1 MNTYI
6 ITQRRKNMN
15 KMNNKKE
22 KTMFSVESCD
32 DGSGL
37 AIKAH
42 GNQAA
47 VVMMTAI
54 GLAEYFNQG
63 NAAISME
70 DFIPVLENAYEDS
83 DFLKLMVQAASLYVK
98 NEKYGLKAF
107 AFLTAVAN
115 VANAERM
122 TDGKENE
129 KDEKG
134 GPVA

>member
-22 KTMFSVESCD
+22 KTMFSVEALD
-32 DGSGL
+32 DDSGL
-37 AIKAH
+37 SVKAQGH
-42 GNQAA
+42 PVA
-47 VVMMTAI
+47 VGMMVAI
-54 GLAEYFNQG
+54 GLAEYFCKG

-83 DFLKLMVQAASLYVK
+83 DFLKLIAQATNLYADNK
-98 NEKYGLKAF
+98 ADGLKAF
-107 AFLTAVAN
+107 AMLMAMAN
-115 VANAERM
+115 VARL

-129 KDEKG
+129 KDEKR

>member
-22 KTMFSVESCD
+22 KTMFSVENCD

-37 AIKAH
+37 EIKAH

-47 VVMMTAI
+47 VGMMVAI
-54 GLAEYFNQG
+54 GLAEYFCKG

-83 DFLKLMVQAASLYVK
+83 EFLEMMVHAASLYAK
-98 NEKYGLKAF
+98 NEKDGLKAF
-107 AFLTAVAN
+107 AMLMAAASVKSTS
-115 VANAERM
+115 E
-122 TDGKENE
+122 GKMN
-129 KDEKG
+129 
-134 GPVA
+134 